1 MINEAIRVGIEK
13 NTTSKLTLRNEL
25 YLQFKNEFHTSYISM
40 AVLQAHSLL
49 KSYRKSLK
57 KKPDTEK
64 PYIYKQFLI
73 VDSSYYKIFY
83 DHIQIR
89 QDLDRVIN

>member
-1 MINEAIRVGIEK
+1 MNYIYNSRTNFIPV
-13 NTTSKLTLRNEL
+13 TSAW
-25 YLQFKNEFHTSYISM
+25 QCFKHT
-40 AVLQAHSLL
+40 LL

-83 DHIQIR
+83 DHIQIPTGPR
-89 QDLDRVIN
+89 